1 MMDEPLAKNLKE
13 LYKRRPWLKERIESD
28 KILKKAF
35 EELENKKNYE
45 HVINKIDLN
54 DLPPWVVK
62 KMYKFYKEN
71 KLQQLN
77 LDEIDFIS

>member
-13 LYKRRPWLKERIESD
+13 LYKKRPWLKERIESD
-28 KILKKAF
+28 EILKKAF

-54 DLPPWVVK
+54 DLPLWVVK
-62 KMYKFYKEN
+62 KIYKFYKEN